1 MEDFNINDIHIE
13 QDFWDDFISEAFEH
27 IEEIETNAMSL
38 EQNPEN
44 MDIIHTMFRAF
55 HTIKGLAGFVEH
67 VLIQELAHKTETM
80 MDYCRKGELKVS
92 TDIVNAILKTADFI
106 KHFCEDIDAYK
117 EDGIVEKIKA
127 HLAVLESL
135 SNSAEENPFTGSID
149 TSNAAPETPAEPVA
163 EAPAEPVAE
172 TPTSS
177 VDEIEIL
184 PATEEPIF
192 AGEVP
197 AEPVAETSTPV
208 EDASAKEET
217 PEEGL
222 AAFASEINVFED
234 AEKEEVST
242 TESAPEPE
250 MPAETAAPVQEPVAE
265 TPVPAPTPAPVVEPV
280 AETPAPAPIPT
291 PVAEPVAP
299 AEPVFATPTPAPAP
313 APAPV
318 QEPEP
323 VVESEQVS
331 KSPDE
336 IQRETAR
343 SLMRKNI
350 LKKLTANVVGQYGKE
365 VPEAAQKH
373 ASSEEYMKVA
383 SYRIDHL
390 VDIIGELIINQALIE
405 QYVNSNYSDDK
416 QLVANMSGFLRTT
429 RELQNLS
436 MSLRMVALKP
446 TFQKLLRI
454 ARDTIQQLNKNVEFV
469 FSGENT
475 EIDRA
480 VAEKLLEPLVHMIK
494 NAISHGV
501 EENEADRIAAGK
513 PAKAKVEL
521 NAYSKRGKIFI
532 EVKDDGRGINT
543 QVVYQKALEKGM
555 IDPNRTYT
563 DAEIREFIMLPGF
576 STAKVVDNI
585 SGRGVGMDV
594 VKNQIQKTGGKVD
607 IQSALGVGSTFIL
620 EVPVNHAIM
629 NGTIIEMNNQ
639 HFVVPTVN
647 VSEFLQPKPDQWIFT
662 KQERT
667 MIKVR
672 DNIIPMVP
680 MATFFEDVKEPENVP
695 LVMVLELDQELRAV
709 PIVNVI
715 SRQEVVVKPVG
726 DEFKHLKYVSG
737 MSILGTGKV
746 SLILDI
752 DYLFKKEIIE

>member
-135 SNSAEENPFTGSID
+135 SNSAEENPFSGGTID
-149 TSNAAPETPAEPVA
+149 SQSAPAETPAETPA
-163 EAPAEPVAE
+163 EAPAPVEE
-172 TPTSS
+172 TPAT
-177 VDEIEIL
+177 DEIEIL

-192 AGEVP
+192 AGELEAQQAAETP
-197 AEPVAETSTPV
+197 APAEEPVAP
-208 EDASAKEET
+208 AEET

-222 AAFASEINVFED
+222 AAFASEINIFED
-234 AEKEEVST
+234 AEKEEAQ
-242 TESAPEPE
+242 E
-250 MPAETAAPVQEPVAE
+250 EPVAE
-265 TPVPAPTPAPVVEPV
+265 APAPVEEAPAPAPEPVVEAPAPAPEPV
-280 AETPAPAPIPT
+280 APPVVETPAPAP
-291 PVAEPVAP
+291 AP
-299 AEPVFATPTPAPAP
+299 APAPEPVFETPAPAP

-373 ASSEEYMKVA
+373 SSSEEYMKVA

-594 VKNQIQKTGGKVD
+594 VKNQIQKTGGKVE
-607 IQSALGVGSTFIL
+607 IQSTLGVGSTFIL

-726 DEFKHLKYVSG
+726 EEFKHLKYVSG